1 VVVCCGGGMLMIPVR
16 HKERD
21 DEETEGGYRTQ
32 IV

>member
-1 VVVCCGGGMLMIPVR
+1 MLLWGRTGMLMIPVG

-21 DEETEGGYRTQ
+21 DEKTEGGYRTQ